1 MSLTRIAAFALLTI
15 ALSACSKTDTT
26 SADATSSPGAASSPD
41 AMTSPAATT
50 SPDATASS
58 DSTTAV
64 TESPTPLATGSA
76 IAAAAPAFTDIAGVN
91 GEKEIVGFAQLGVI
105 DPVSGAFHPG
115 APVKRRE
122 FIRWLVKANNVLWA
136 GTPAKR
142 INLADSTENSA
153 FPDVKTSDPDFPYI
167 QGMQDAGYS
176 VGFPDKMFR
185 PDDPL
190 TREQMFAIKNVF
202 DRGSIDVG
210 LTKDLTYTR
219 TAMAPWN
226 DKASIS
232 KTYVAAITT
241 GDGGGATSIA
251 LVFGSAALFRPQ
263 LPVTRAQAVVV
274 MSVIGDHTVYGGGK
288 RTLDQALAAAA
299 ATPTSTP

>member
-1 MSLTRIAAFALLTI
+1 MSSTKIATVMLVAAL
-15 ALSACSKTDTT
+15 AAGCSKTDTSSSGAT
-26 SADATSSPGAASSPD
+26 SAPDAAATSDGSTPMASDVSPSAS
-41 AMTSPAATT
+41 
-50 SPDATASS
+50 
-58 DSTTAV
+58 
-64 TESPTPLATGSA
+64 PLAAGSS
-76 IAAAAPAFTDIAGVN
+76 APSFTDVSGVN

-241 GDGGGATSIA
+241 GDAGGATSFA
-251 LVFGSAALFRPQ
+251 LVYGSAALFRPQ
-263 LPVTRAQAVVV
+263 RPVTRAQAVVV
-274 MSVIGDHTVYGGGK
+274 MSVIGDHSVFGGAK
-288 RTLDQALAAAA
+288 RTLDEALAAAA